1 MKCGAFEIHEGAT
14 RGECAALAEGI
25 WEGELKAA
33 CIEGID
39 RGLLGR
45 AFWGLAGRSRTY
57 VAEIDGRLAGIC
69 FVEDSGDRRE
79 MSFAKTQ
86 YLATERKITFA
97 RSIAALFRALR
108 DLERGQGDGPMVF
121 HVPDERSKAWFL
133 KTCQGEISEKM
144 SLMSL

>member
-39 RGLLGR
+39 RGFLGG
-45 AFWGLAGRSRTY
+45 AFWDLAGRSRTY
-57 VAEIDGRLAGIC
+57 VAEIDGHLAGIC
-69 FVEDSGDRRE
+69 FVEDLEDRRE
-79 MSFAKTQ
+79 MSFVKTQ

-97 RSIAALFRALR
+97 RSIAALFRTLH
-108 DLERGQGDGPMVF
+108 DLERGQGDRPIVF
-121 HVPDERSKAWFL
+121 HVPDERSRAWFERNQVCFQ
-133 KTCQGEISEKM
+133 KPVKGKF
-144 SLMSL
+144 